1 MKTKGRICG
10 ICLVTVFVIAAILW
24 SMMVRKGSMTFK
36 DSGRVLD
43 NPGRGYYIQID
54 SAKYEKIPDLNEV
67 RLILL
72 GFDIEE
78 YADGPITD
86 EKLEELRN
94 ALTAARHSKK
104 EVIFR
109 AAYGFHENGD
119 EPESLQRIA
128 LHVQQIAGVLNDFAD
143 TVAVVQAGLYGDY
156 GEWYKSDHLKDNKDE
171 TKGNRLF
178 LLQQWENYLDKQLK
192 VSVRRPRFIRE
203 AIEAGILKNR
213 LGLHNDALLSTEDD
227 MGTYDEPTMDR
238 GEELLWLS
246 KRSAEQINGGEMPTL
261 GKYSTCQNAH
271 FEFGKLHLTYLN
283 LAYNKEILDQWEKS
297 EFSGSNAKVHIGNH
311 LGYRLYISGIKFKKP
326 ILSWMFPKTE
336 CCMEIEIC
344 NSGYAAVDKQ
354 YDIYAVIKSGDN
366 MQFQKLNPQYLFS
379 ISNGE
384 KTKLMIGFP
393 VEQYE
398 VGEEVQIGIK
408 IARNKE
414 EMDFDKCIEFSNEKV
429 MFDKGIN
436 YFMTIEKHSMYMKS
450 RLFIQ

>member
-24 SMMVRKGSMTFK
+24 SMMVRKGNMTFK

-72 GFDIEE
+72 AFDIENYGNE
-78 YADGPITD
+78 LITD

-94 ALTAARHSKK
+94 ALTVARHSKK

-109 AAYGFHENGD
+109 AAYGFHENGN

-171 TKGNRLF
+171 TQGNRLF

-227 MGTYDEPTMDR
+227 MGTYDEQTMTR
-238 GEELLWLS
+238 SKELQWLS
-246 KRSAEQINGGEMPTL
+246 ERTAEQINGGEMPLL
-261 GKYSTCQNAH
+261 GKYSTYQNAH

-283 LAYNKEILDQWEKS
+283 LAYNKEILDRWEKS
-297 EFSGSNAKVHIGNH
+297 EFSGSNAKVFIGNH
-311 LGYRLYISGIKFKKP
+311 LGYRLYISGIKFKEP
-326 ILSWMFPKTE
+326 ILSLIFPKPE
-336 CCMEIEIC
+336 YCMEIEIC
-344 NSGYAAVDKQ
+344 NSGYAPMGDQ
-354 YDIYAVIKSGDN
+354 YDIYTVIKFREN
-366 MQFQKLNPQYLFS
+366 TQYQKLNPQYLSS

-384 KTKLMIGFP
+384 KTKLMIKFP
-393 VEQYE
+393 IEQCE
-398 VGEEVQIGIK
+398 INDEAQIGIK
-408 IARNKE
+408 ISGNKE
-414 EMDFDKCIEFSNEKV
+414 EIDFDKCIEFSNENV
-429 MFDKGIN
+429 VFDQGIN
-436 YFMTIEKHSMYMKS
+436 YFMTIENHGMYMKPK
-450 RLFIQ
+450 LFIR